1 MDLLTTLAAR
11 AGVFTGRGVNH
22 ENEAFTARISV
33 TPVMAGRALTL
44 HYLATGIDGQHLHEE
59 FTLLA
64 RAADQRLCLWP
75 VMDELPFVM
84 PHLQAGGVN
93 LPGDELRSVFA
104 TGPRDAADQF
114 REEIEIECTADGGL
128 RYSHAWGLPGGAFA
142 ARSSCELQP
151 SAG

>member
-1 MDLLTTLAAR
+1 MNLLTTLAAR

-22 ENEAFTARISV
+22 ENEAFTARMTI

-44 HYLATGIDGQHLHEE
+44 HYVATGTDGHHLHEE

-64 RAADQRLCLWP
+64 RADDQRLCLWP
-75 VMDELPFVM
+75 VMDELPVVM
-84 PHLQAGGVN
+84 PHLETGGSTA
-93 LPGDELRSVFA
+93 PGAELRRVFA

-114 REEIEIECTADGGL
+114 REEITIECGTDGGL
-128 RYSHAWGLPGGAFA
+128 RYSHAWGMPGGTFE

-151 SAG
+151 SPD